1 MRHYIK
7 VLLSLFVVILLSVG
21 CSQQKMANKIKREIG
36 VEAIEDISG
45 SINGGWV
52 ITLRVRN
59 ETGYEP
65 TLSVAEGEVYVDGVM
80 TAKISL
86 MSPVTM
92 PKKAISSIDIP
103 LEIGISNAIKVLALV
118 MKAKSNDFSGVEI
131 AYNGTIE
138 LMGIKKS
145 FGTEKTQVTTI
156 LKQLGYK

>member
-80 TAKISL
+80 TAKISR

-92 PKKAISSIDIP
+92 PKKAIS
-103 LEIGISNAIKVLALV
+103 
-118 MKAKSNDFSGVEI
+118 
-131 AYNGTIE
+131 
-138 LMGIKKS
+138 
-145 FGTEKTQVTTI
+145 
-156 LKQLGYK
+156 